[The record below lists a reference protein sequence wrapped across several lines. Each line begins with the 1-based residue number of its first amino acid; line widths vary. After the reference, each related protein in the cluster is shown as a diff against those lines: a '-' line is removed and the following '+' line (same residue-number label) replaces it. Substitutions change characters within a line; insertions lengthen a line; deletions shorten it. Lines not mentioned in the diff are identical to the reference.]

1 MKKISKKISLL
12 VTCPKC
18 DDGMTATKMMA
29 RRKRKSLKERIVGGT
44 KYGHYVHCEYQWNKF
59 VPLVT
64 LSYPNMSGEDVY
76 KDLIGFLQSD
86 RADLRIKASEAVL
99 QVTDRDAM
107 SSLIKYGAIKPLC
120 RLASRSNEP
129 SGISAL
135 EALVQLSSHGT
146 SIHQCI
152 EDILDCGGINRM
164 TEIALTRG
172 DDEAWRKRV
181 NYALALLANMTRT
194 ERGSIELCGFT
205 MPEEAVTISN
215 VEEKAEEEE
224 KAKLPS
230 KPTMALL
237 TAMFLN
243 GGHIKEKADEE
254 DEQNK
259 EKEEI
264 VDNELNI
271 EKIAASTDDPFQ
283 HFAAILMN
291 ATQVEQGR
299 RFVMR
304 IHQKDNKTKGKS
316 ILERILP
323 ELRSTNPIRRR
334 GIAGTGKNC
343 CFDKNAAWWLIH
355 EIEIVQKILYPLAG
369 PEELDM
375 DDKRGMDPDF
385 WLEGPDKVR
394 EPDIVTRLLLV
405 EAILLLCASGRR
417 SREPIRV
424 QRTYVILK
432 MMDLSEE
439 SEEISER
446 VSECV
451 QYLRRDE
458 DGTSEGSSDRMMYG
472 TVSVNGKMLAL
483 PAPSASEQVGG
494 KNENYDDVD

>member
-1 MKKISKKISLL
+1 MRLQITIHQLNNFVLFVAISFPI
-12 VTCPKC
+12 
-18 DDGMTATKMMA
+18 
-29 RRKRKSLKERIVGGT
+29 
-44 KYGHYVHCEYQWNKF
+44 
-59 VPLVT
+59 
-64 LSYPNMSGEDVY
+64 MSSEDVY
-76 KDLIGFLQSD
+76 KDLIEFLQSD
-86 RADLRIKASEAVL
+86 RTDLRMKASEAVL

-129 SGISAL
+129 AGINAL

-146 SIHQCI
+146 SFHQCI

-164 TEIALTRG
+164 TEIALSSG
-172 DDEAWRKRV
+172 DDKAWRKRV
-181 NYALALLANMTRT
+181 NYSLALLANMTRT

-205 MPEEAVTISN
+205 MPEEAVAISN
-215 VEEKAEEEE
+215 VEEKSEGEE

-243 GGHIKEKADEE
+243 SGYIKEKAEEGRDEDGERDEE
-254 DEQNK
+254 KDEIIDD
-259 EKEEI
+259 E
-264 VDNELNI
+264 VHI

-304 IHQKDNKTKGKS
+304 IHQKDKKIKGTS

-323 ELRSTNPIRRR
+323 ELKSTNPIRRR
-334 GIAGTGKNC
+334 GIAGTSKNC
-343 CFDKNAAWWLIH
+343 CFDKNSAWWLIN
-355 EIEIVQKILYPLAG
+355 EIEIVPKILYPLAG

-375 DDKRGMDPDF
+375 DEKRGMDPDF

-405 EAILLLCASGRR
+405 EAVLLLCASGRR

-432 MMDLSEE
+432 TMDLSEE

-458 DGTSEGSSDRMMYG
+458 DGTEEGSSDRMMYG

-483 PAPSASEQVGG
+483 PEPSASEQVGG
-494 KNENYDDVD
+494 KNDNYDEVD